1 MKKKLQYT
9 SDNYFD
15 KLEQIIRLSFIF
27 VKSNLIKWFQ
37 KTLLQY
43 W

>member
-37 KTLLQY
+37 KILLQY